1 MVESSVLQVHEYWLT
16 DLARWLTMPCATL
29 YKWQRLGW
37 VHSRKVEVSGG
48 RWAIWADDDELERLG
63 QLRAHQRKWPEP
75 GYPAA
80 LTAPKRRDMQPQPG

>member
-1 MVESSVLQVHEYWLT
+1 V
-16 DLARWLTMPCATL
+16 
-29 YKWQRLGW
+29 

-80 LTAPKRRDMQPQPG
+80 LTRPKAREPE